1 MIRTLRAVVAVLL
14 LGAAVLPSVAV
25 EVHRVQ
31 DVDWVSGGVGTD
43 EREEMVRALPDHNL
57 KLLTAAEK
65 SGAFLSAVQ
74 TVVRNAGGRAVLET
88 SLDGPWLLSRL
99 PPGRY
104 ELVATYGGRSQT
116 RGFTVPAT
124 GRREIFLYW
133 AAPEVEMLPK
143 AVAP

>member
-14 LGAAVLPSVAV
+14 LGAAVMPSVAV

-31 DVDWVSGGVGTD
+31 DVDWVSGGVGTE

-65 SGAFLSAVQ
+65 SGVFLSAVQ
-74 TVVRNAGGRAVLET
+74 IVVRDASGRAVLET

-99 PPGRY
+99 TPGRY
-104 ELVATYGGRSQT
+104 ELVATHGGRSQT

-133 AAPEVEMLPK
+133 AVPEVEMLPK
-143 AVAP
+143 GVAP